1 MDINDLTHKVIVCAY
16 KVHNTLG
23 SGFLERV
30 YENALKLELDK
41 NGIEARQHIKLPV
54 LYEGCPVGV
63 FYLDLWIDKHLI
75 IEIKAVQSLL
85 PEHELQL
92 IHYLVATGI
101 DDGLLINF
109 ASSVQVKR
117 KFRDYKP
124 KATINAPAVR
134 EPSADD
140 PLNVE

>member
-1 MDINDLTHKVIVCAY
+1 MDINDLTHKVIGCAY

-23 SGFLERV
+23 PGFLERV
-30 YENALKLELDK
+30 YENALEFELDK
-41 NGIEARQHIKLPV
+41 LGIEARQQTKLPV

-63 FYLDLWIDKHLI
+63 FYPDLWIDKQLI

-85 PEHELQL
+85 PEHEIKL

-101 DDGLLINF
+101 DNGLFINF

-117 KFRDYKP
+117 KFRGYTP
-124 KATINAPAVR
+124 KSV
-134 EPSADD
+134 D
-140 PLNVE
+140 